1 MRGAMMATRS
11 SDGVRCLVAGALP
24 DGYVRVAKAGRPPR
38 ASKLTPAQEATGNR
52 HPDDEGR
59 VAARQHLREALLQK
73 GAKALK
79 GKQLFPHEIVQKCM
93 QGRAPLSTLEAD
105 LMHAQWEALLEG
117 VREAMAAAAAAREA
131 AVAEAAGGAAAGL
144 EAVATL
150 RAALPKPIDVSV
162 DYLRPGK
169 PLDVYARGTITRQ
182 GSRVANVR
190 VEAWQERRGAPVA
203 ALHGHFL
210 IKPAGDRQALT
221 PK

>member
-1 MRGAMMATRS
+1 MIEHLDLLLSAPYVQKL
-11 SDGVRCLVAGALP
+11 GVRFDDHGDELTGTLPYHEDLVGNPLIPALHGGAI
-24 DGYVRVAKAGRPPR
+24 GAFMEIT
-38 ASKLTPAQEATGNR
+38 ASA
-52 HPDDEGR
+52 
-59 VAARQHLREALLQK
+59 ALL
-73 GAKALK
+73 AA
-79 GKQLFPHEIVQKCM
+79 
-93 QGRAPLSTLEAD
+93 TD
-105 LMHAQWEALLEG
+105 L
-117 VREAMAAAAAAREA
+117 V
-131 AVAEAAGGAAAGL
+131 
-144 EAVATL
+144 
-150 RAALPKPIDVSV
+150 ALPKPIDVSV